1 MVDVGASVL
10 AKLKNKAKESG
21 KPLQVILQLF
31 CQEEFLRKLSLSK
44 YADNLV
50 LKGGLFIYTLTNFES
65 RATIDIDFLLRNSPS
80 TVEDVKVIISE
91 IITTKSG
98 NDFIELEA
106 RGFEIINPQRKYK
119 GISFQIVGKI
129 KNIRTPFNV
138 YIGVGDIIVP
148 KSERRRIPVQLS
160 GFMFPEICTY
170 SLESTIA
177 EKFDAIIQRLEMTS
191 RMKDFYDIWYLANT
205 FDFDGRK
212 LQEAIYETL
221 QNRGTVY
228 EANSF
233 SNIMAFDKD
242 RDMQRKWK
250 EFIRR
255 LKLPDLEFSDVLR
268 IMDSFLS
275 PVWDAIISEDECLIS
290 WDAKNNSWN

>member
-10 AKLKNKAKESG
+10 AKLKNKAKELG
-21 KPLQVILQLF
+21 NPLQVILQLF

-91 IITTKSG
+91 IITTRTG
-98 NDFIELEA
+98 NDFIVLEA
-106 RGFEIINPQRKYK
+106 RGFEIINPQRKYN

-129 KNIRTPFNV
+129 KNSRTPFNV
-138 YIGVGDIIVP
+138 DIGVGDIIIP
-148 KSERRRIPVQLS
+148 NSERRRIPIQLS
-160 GFMFPEICTY
+160 GFMFPEIYTY

-177 EKFDAIIQRLEMTS
+177 EKFDAIIQRLELTS
-191 RMKDFYDIWYLANT
+191 RMKDFYDIWYLAKT

-255 LKLPDLEFSDVLR
+255 LKLPELEFSDALR
-268 IMDSFLS
+268 MMGSFLS
-275 PVWDAIISEDECLIS
+275 PVWDAIISEDECLIT